1 MTRTLAAGIA
11 LTIIASGIAKALWG
25 PAALMPAAVFGAL
38 STAIQLAANWCNARW
53 APGPKT
59 VFPKGWLYGMA
70 LRLGGVV
77 LFAAAA
83 FASVMAWRSSR
94 STSSQLSPVP
104 AMLMQ
109 AKSISCTKWALSSS
123 R

>member
-11 LTIIASGIAKALWG
+11 LTIVASGIARAVWG
-25 PAALMPAAVFGAL
+25 PSALLPAAVFGAVA
-38 STAIQLAANWCNARW
+38 TALQLAADWCMLRW
-53 APGPKT
+53 PPGPKM

-70 LRLGGVV
+70 LRLFGVV

-83 FASVMAWRSSR
+83 FGWRAVFLPLP
-94 STSSQLSPVP
+94 TAVGFLGVIVP
-104 AMLMQ
+104 LLFLELG
-109 AKSISCTKWALSSS
+109 TT

>member
-1 MTRTLAAGIA
+1 MTRTLAAG
-11 LTIIASGIAKALWG
+11 LFFTVVASGIARAVWG
-25 PAALMPAAVFGAL
+25 PAALLPAVVFGAVA
-38 STAIQLAANWCNARW
+38 TALQLAANWCNVRW

-77 LFAAAA
+77 LFAAAV
-83 FASVMAWRSSR
+83 FGWRAVFLPLP
-94 STSSQLSPVP
+94 TAVGFLGVIVP
-104 AMLMQ
+104 LLFLELG
-109 AKSISCTKWALSSS
+109 TT

>member
-1 MTRTLAAGIA
+1 VTRTLAAGIA
-11 LTIIASGIAKALWG
+11 LTISASGIAKALWG

-59 VFPKGWLYGMA
+59 VFPKGWLYGMG

-83 FASVMAWRSSR
+83 FGWGALFLPLPTAVGF
-94 STSSQLSPVP
+94 LGVIVP
-104 AMLMQ
+104 LLFLELGTM
-109 AKSISCTKWALSSS
+109 